1 MYLCYECKERER
13 SWSYVGSSGHCE
25 NTRCENYFQPNE
37 DIFNIIAIPIALVIG
52 SKNYKKL
59 TQQKINKYF
68 RKID

>member
-1 MYLCYECKERER
+1 MYLCCDCKERER
-13 SWSYVGSSGHCE
+13 SWSYAGSLGHCDNE
-25 NTRCENYFQPNE
+25 RCENYFQPNE